1 MTDTPKPVISESSGY
16 DNYMEADARNNDS
29 YSIGLDKFFDE
40 PLPVVLQD
48 TTKAKSSLESDVWKA
63 VKVHFRTNDDLVDF
77 CTKLNQMIPNNVKS
91 AYYPLH
97 NPELSL
103 FGDEN
108 EEPVTIDATRLSPKI
123 RDQAVSCILDGV
135 EVEVDPNAKED
146 EAWKDHWH
154 GMPDYS
160 QEWALALRT
169 ITMKFRTKAHY
180 DEFSNRIAQSMTDK
194 TKWIWH
200 PEQKIIRNRL
210 LRWVQPAGRT
220 LPEHPMYIVSKGRAD
235 SMFTSRSLS
244 RMQIPHYIV
253 IEPQDHDDY
262 DKALDTFNMRD
273 YVTLLVAPFSNHG
286 DGPGRARNW
295 AWDHSSS
302 IGATSHWVLDDNI
315 SDFYRLHDN
324 QRIRFES
331 GVGFQVMEDFV
342 SRYDNVYIAGPQYR
356 FFVAPTHKYPAF
368 VANTRIYSTL
378 LIRND
383 CKHRWRGRY
392 NEDTDICLRVMKDGD
407 VCVQFNQFLQGK
419 AATQTVSGGNTAE
432 FYHAENT
439 ENEEFKDT
447 GYNTEGTVNKSQ
459 MLVDMHPDVAR
470 LVWRYGRWHHWVDYG
485 PFKINEMKLKP
496 GIQLPSGINNYGM
509 ELETNF
515 DWKNA

>member
-1 MTDTPKPVISESSGY
+1 MTNNSKPIIEESAEY
-16 DNYMEADARNNDS
+16 DNYMNDEARKNDT
-29 YSIGLDKFFDE
+29 YSVSLDKFFDE
-40 PLPVVLQD
+40 PMQDKLVDATRVKKVVQSD
-48 TTKAKSSLESDVWKA
+48 IWKSIY
-63 VKVHFRTNDDLVDF
+63 VHFRTQDDMVDF
-77 CTKLNQMIPNNVKS
+77 CTKINQMIPGYVKET
-91 AYYPLH
+91 YYPLE
-97 NPELSL
+97 NRAMSL
-103 FGDEN
+103 FKDI
-108 EEPVTIDATRLSPKI
+108 EEDLIT
-123 RDQAVSCILDGV
+123 
-135 EVEVDPNAKED
+135 VDPNLLVPEYNGPGFSKVKTVES
-146 EAWKDHWH
+146 EYESNWKKHWI
-154 GMPDYS
+154 GMPEYA
-160 QEWALALRT
+160 QEDK
-169 ITMKFRTKAHY
+169 IKFRAITLNFRSEADYK
-180 DEFSNRIAQSMTDK
+180 EFSQKIGQEVTEK
-194 TKWIWH
+194 TKSIWH
-200 PEQKIIRNRL
+200 PEQHITKNLL
-210 LRWVQPAGRT
+210 LRWIQPEGRT

-253 IEPQDHDDY
+253 IEPQDLDSY
-262 DKALDTFNMRD
+262 DKALDTFNIRD

-295 AWDHSSS
+295 AWDHSIS

-315 SDFYRLHDN
+315 SDFYRLHN
-324 QRIRFES
+324 NERIRFES

-342 SRYDNVYIAGPQYR
+342 ERYDNVYIAGPQYR
-356 FFVAPTHKYPAF
+356 FFIDPNQKYPAY

-407 VCVQFNQFLQGK
+407 VCLQFNAFMQGK

-439 ENEEFKDT
+439 ENEEFKET

-470 LVWRYGRWHHWVDYG
+470 LVWRYGRWHHFVDYG
-485 PFKINEMKLKP
+485 PFKVNKLRFKDGFDMP
-496 GIQLPSGINNYGM
+496 TGTNNYGM
-509 ELETNF
+509 ELVKDF

>member
-1 MTDTPKPVISESSGY
+1 MTNNSKPIIEESAEY
-16 DNYMEADARNNDS
+16 DNYMNDEARKNDT
-29 YSIGLDKFFDE
+29 YSVSLDKFFDE
-40 PLPVVLQD
+40 PMQDKLVDATRVKKVVQSD
-48 TTKAKSSLESDVWKA
+48 IWKSIY
-63 VKVHFRTNDDLVDF
+63 VHFRTQDDMVDF
-77 CTKLNQMIPNNVKS
+77 CTKINQMIPGYVKET
-91 AYYPLH
+91 YYPLE
-97 NPELSL
+97 NRAMSL
-103 FGDEN
+103 FKDI
-108 EEPVTIDATRLSPKI
+108 EEDLIT
-123 RDQAVSCILDGV
+123 
-135 EVEVDPNAKED
+135 VDPNLLVPDYNGPGFSKVKTVES
-146 EAWKDHWH
+146 EYESNWKKHWI
-154 GMPDYS
+154 GMPEYA
-160 QEWALALRT
+160 QEDK
-169 ITMKFRTKAHY
+169 IKFRAITLNFRSEADYK
-180 DEFSNRIAQSMTDK
+180 EFSQKIGQEVTEK
-194 TKWIWH
+194 TKSIWH
-200 PEQKIIRNRL
+200 PEQHITKNLL
-210 LRWVQPAGRT
+210 LRWIQPEGRT

-253 IEPQDHDDY
+253 IEPQDLDSY
-262 DKALDTFNMRD
+262 DKALDTFNIRD

-295 AWDHSSS
+295 AWDHSIS

-315 SDFYRLHDN
+315 SDFYRLHN
-324 QRIRFES
+324 NERIRFES

-342 SRYDNVYIAGPQYR
+342 ERYDNVYIAGPQYR
-356 FFVAPTHKYPAF
+356 FFIDPNQKYPAY

-407 VCVQFNQFLQGK
+407 VCLQFNAFMQGK

-439 ENEEFKDT
+439 ENEEFKET

-470 LVWRYGRWHHWVDYG
+470 LVWRYGRWHHFVDYG
-485 PFKINEMKLKP
+485 PFKVNKLRFKDGFDMP
-496 GIQLPSGINNYGM
+496 TGTNNYGM
-509 ELETNF
+509 ELVKDF